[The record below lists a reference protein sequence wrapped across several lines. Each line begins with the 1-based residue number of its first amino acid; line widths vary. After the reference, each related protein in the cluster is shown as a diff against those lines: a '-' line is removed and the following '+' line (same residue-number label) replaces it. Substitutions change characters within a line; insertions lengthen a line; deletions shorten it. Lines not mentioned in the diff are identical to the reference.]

1 MIDAVQRR
9 RRARE
14 TGPAASLR
22 RRSRLLAI
30 AVLGVAALALL
41 RVLLAYASL
50 PDVFYWEEIYR
61 LTIAGELLAGPRW
74 PIWDYQADHYQGG
87 SLVVGLL
94 ATPVVALLG
103 PAHEHLKLVPI
114 AFATATAACW
124 TLLLWRAAGPAC
136 GALGAWILALAPPT
150 AQIYQVLAM
159 GSHAETALFTVLGF
173 LVTLEMLRGSRH
185 RGLPFALGLVAGLGM
200 WFCYTAASGVAAC
213 GLLWL
218 AASPR
223 GAVRRGLA
231 PLAAGLLIG
240 FSPWIAYNLAH
251 DFSGLDRLAELF
263 DPRKRPPAATAEA
276 LGSRLSALLGV
287 DLPQSFG
294 FPETRSGLPGPASWA
309 YYALT
314 GGALALLAGLAWREL
329 RTRSPQALLAALIG
343 ASVILHMLAYLASAF
358 RMDIENGFIGYRFL
372 APLFSVVAVSLK
384 QALTRL
390 FADGHRRAAVTAGMA
405 TLVLGVYGSAAL
417 LRERAATEVPPVDS
431 GYSTLGLL
439 AQRKYRDDPAEAARL
454 LAELDAE
461 KRARGFFGL
470 GLGLRFD
477 YELDGEW
484 EKLVN
489 ALASC
494 PDPADRGAV
503 FHGIRWSAWQRIK
516 SSRQLGNS
524 GFRREHHQQ
533 VHHRMSTLLARLPEI
548 ERPMEAEAARLRM
561 ERRR

>member
-1 MIDAVQRR
+1 
-9 RRARE
+9 
-14 TGPAASLR
+14 
-22 RRSRLLAI
+22 
-30 AVLGVAALALL
+30 
-41 RVLLAYASL
+41 
-50 PDVFYWEEIYR
+50 
-61 LTIAGELLAGPRW
+61 
-74 PIWDYQADHYQGG
+74 
-87 SLVVGLL
+87 
-94 ATPVVALLG
+94 
-103 PAHEHLKLVPI
+103 
-114 AFATATAACW
+114 
-124 TLLLWRAAGPAC
+124 
-136 GALGAWILALAPPT
+136 
-150 AQIYQVLAM
+150 
-159 GSHAETALFTVLGF
+159 
-173 LVTLEMLRGSRH
+173 
-185 RGLPFALGLVAGLGM
+185 
-200 WFCYTAASGVAAC
+200 
-213 GLLWL
+213 
-218 AASPR
+218 
-223 GAVRRGLA
+223 
-231 PLAAGLLIG
+231 
-240 FSPWIAYNLAH
+240 
-251 DFSGLDRLAELF
+251 
-263 DPRKRPPAATAEA
+263 
-276 LGSRLSALLGV
+276 
-287 DLPQSFG
+287 
-294 FPETRSGLPGPASWA
+294 
-309 YYALT
+309 
-314 GGALALLAGLAWREL
+314 
-329 RTRSPQALLAALIG
+329 
-343 ASVILHMLAYLASAF
+343 MLAYLASAF

-372 APLFSVVAVSLK
+372 APLFSVGGGALAL
-384 QALTRL
+384 ALTRL